1 MKKRLRRIK
10 NHQSVLGG
18 VSEGLGEY
26 FGIDPVIFRII
37 FAVLFLTPYPSFI
50 TYLILWVV
58 LPEEESSLA
67 YADGNYG
74 SSLSKTTNF
83 STMSNQSKNGNLVG
97 GVILIVLGAIFAFR
111 TFFDIN
117 LFHYI
122 GKMWPLF
129 LIGLGVWIIV
139 RDKDDN
145 NGFDSNNGYNDM
157 GPGTGSSETF

>member
-1 MKKRLRRIK
+1 MKKQLRRIK
-10 NHQSVLGG
+10 NNNSVLGG
-18 VSEGLGEY
+18 VAEGLGKH
-26 FGIDPVIFRII
+26 FDIDPVIFRIA
-37 FAVLFLTPYPSFI
+37 FAILFFTPFPSFI
-50 TYLILWVV
+50 TYLILWII
-58 LPEEESSLA
+58 LPEEEGYYA
-67 YADGNYG
+67 YSEGNYEAA
-74 SSLSKTTNF
+74 SFKTSKFT
-83 STMSNQSKNGNLVG
+83 TMSNQSKNGNLVG

-145 NGFDSNNGYNDM
+145 NNGFDSNGGNYQE
-157 GPGTGSSETF
+157 PGTSNTETF